1 MDMDKNAVTIDNHY
15 FLEKLETLSPDA
27 LKILQFEKTKQT
39 LERAYHKSDFYQ
51 QRFDKAGVKPDDF
64 KSLDDIARFPFIDK
78 QDLIKDQE
86 QHPPFGSR
94 VCVGSQKIRR
104 VNLTSGTS
112 GMGQEVH
119 CHEEES
125 IRAANEST
133 ACHFAAIGLEPGD
146 LSAVLYPLG
155 TMTGGMLSYEALR
168 VFGATPL
175 ALAVFNTNQKIDIM
189 KRFDVHHI
197 LTTPAYLSRITSI
210 CLEQGL
216 NHRKTFSRLK
226 GITVSTEPFPVAW
239 ALKMEDIW
247 GTVIHDIYGSTQLNL
262 NYAITCKY
270 GAVPDGQF
278 GTYHLADYFALVE
291 VLDKDTDQPV
301 AYGEWGEPV
310 VTTFSRQAMP
320 LVRFRSNDRVRLLPP
335 DLCDCGRTSRALWEV
350 GTVSR
355 YDDMIKIKAT
365 NIWPQTV
372 DEAVFSFDEIEEYN
386 GRVYIDETGQEVARV
401 SLEFKKTALDNAT
414 KAAVLKQL
422 GVKIKEMTQVS
433 MALEEVPYGT
443 LPRFEYKVRRWTDE
457 RIEGLERIKYIK
469 KK

>member
-1 MDMDKNAVTIDNHY
+1 MDKKAVTQENHY
-15 FLEKLETLSPDA
+15 FLKELETMSRGA
-27 LKILQFEKTKQT
+27 LKNLQFEKTKQT
-39 LERAYHKSDFYQ
+39 LERAYHKSDFYR
-51 QRFDKAGVKPDDF
+51 QRFDEAGVKPDDF
-64 KSLDDIARFPFIDK
+64 KALENIVRFPFIDK

-86 QHPPFGSR
+86 QQPPFGSR
-94 VCVGSQKIRR
+94 VCVGPQKIRR
-104 VNLTSGTS
+104 INLTSGTS

-119 CHEEES
+119 CHEEKS

-168 VFGATPL
+168 LFGATPL
-175 ALAVFNTNQKIDIM
+175 VLAVFNTGQKIDIM

-216 NHRKTFSRLK
+216 NPREAFSRLK

-247 GTVIHDIYGSTQLNL
+247 GAVIHDIYGSTQLNL

-278 GTYHLADYFALVE
+278 GYYHLADYFALVE
-291 VLDKDTDQPV
+291 VLDKDSDQPV
-301 AYGEWGEPV
+301 AHGEWGEPV

-335 DLCDCGRTSRALWEV
+335 DLCECGRTSIALWEV

-365 NIWPQTV
+365 NVWPQTV

-386 GRVYIDETGQEVARV
+386 GRVFIDENGQEVARI
-401 SLEFKKTALDNAT
+401 SLEFKKMTQDDSA
-414 KAAVLKQL
+414 KANILRRLAA
-422 GVKIKEMTQVS
+422 KIKEMTQVS
-433 MALEEVPYGT
+433 MALEEVSYGT

-457 RIEGLERIKYIK
+457 RIEGLEKIRYIEK
-469 KK
+469 E

>member
-1 MDMDKNAVTIDNHY
+1 
-15 FLEKLETLSPDA
+15 
-27 LKILQFEKTKQT
+27 LQFEKTKQT
-39 LERAYHKSDFYQ
+39 LEHAYHKSDFYRR
-51 QRFDKAGVKPDDF
+51 RFDEARVKPDDF
-64 KSLDDIARFPFIDK
+64 KTLEDIARFPFIDK

-86 QHPPFGSR
+86 QRPPFGSR
-94 VCVGSQKIRR
+94 VCVGTQKIRR
-104 VNLTSGTS
+104 INLTSGTS

-146 LSAVLYPLG
+146 LSAVLYPLA

-189 KRFDVHHI
+189 KRFDVHHV

-216 NHRKTFSRLK
+216 NPAETFSRLK
-226 GITVSTEPFPVAW
+226 GITVSTEPFPVVW

-278 GTYHLADYFALVE
+278 GYYHLADYFALVE
-291 VLDKDTDQPV
+291 VLNKDTDQPLG
-301 AYGEWGEPV
+301 YGEWGEPV

-335 DLCDCGRTSRALWEV
+335 DLCDCGRTSTALWEV

-365 NIWPQTV
+365 NVWPQTV

-386 GRVYIDETGQEVARV
+386 GRVFIDENGQEVARV
-401 SLEFKKTALDNAT
+401 SLEFKKMTLEDSAKTVILRRL
-414 KAAVLKQL
+414 AAQ
-422 GVKIKEMTQVS
+422 IKEKTQVS

-457 RIEGLERIKYIK
+457 RIEGLERIKYIEK
-469 KK
+469 E